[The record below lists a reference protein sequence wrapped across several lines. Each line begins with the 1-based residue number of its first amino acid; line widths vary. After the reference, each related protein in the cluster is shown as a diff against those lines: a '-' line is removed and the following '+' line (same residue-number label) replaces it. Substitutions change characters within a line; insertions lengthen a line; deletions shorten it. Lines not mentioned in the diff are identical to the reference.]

1 MNTEQELYAGGKCAC
16 KAHLFL
22 IVFVFIFV
30 LQILDILLGYLCVCI
45 QQIFFINFLMPNV
58 MSTDFI
64 GRLVISNNEI
74 PITNCVI
81 RNF

>member
-1 MNTEQELYAGGKCAC
+1 
-16 KAHLFL
+16 
-22 IVFVFIFV
+22 
-30 LQILDILLGYLCVCI
+30 
-45 QQIFFINFLMPNV
+45 MPNV